1 MRLKSLCLWQSIL
14 KAACTVMAIT
24 SLSMPVLAEEPPR
37 MVHAIKLY
45 EGILKYPPPLWM
57 KTKDTFGDFK
67 VSRKQENNSFHFE
80 LIPKAQDFENWTR
93 IYGIYAWQLAEY
105 TLQRFMDESLNAL
118 ALGCK
123 DQAKSSLVA
132 ADDGR
137 IVMTYMCSCLKDIL
151 VRDGKDAESGFLYMS
166 NVNNTYVKA
175 YQAWRYSSKDIGT
188 DRSPMSRETV
198 AEAAEDMKNIRFMT
212 EQ

>member
-1 MRLKSLCLWQSIL
+1 MRLNSLHLWQTIL
-14 KAACTVMAIT
+14 KAACTVMAIA
-24 SLSMPVLAEEPPR
+24 SLSMPVLAEESPR

-45 EGILKYPPPLWM
+45 EGTLKYPPPLWM

-67 VSRKQENNSFHFE
+67 ASRKQENNSFHFE

-93 IYGIYAWQLAEY
+93 IYGIYAWQLADY

-132 ADDGR
+132 AEDGR
-137 IVMTYMCSCLKDIL
+137 IVITYMCPCLQDIL
-151 VRDGKDAESGFLYMS
+151 VCDGNDAESGFLYMS

-188 DRSPMSRETV
+188 DRSPMSRETIV
-198 AEAAEDMKNIRFMT
+198 EASEDMKSIRFIA
-212 EQ
+212 ER

>member
-1 MRLKSLCLWQSIL
+1 MRLNSLYLWQNLL
-14 KAACTVMAIT
+14 KAACTVMAIV
-24 SLSMPVLAEEPPR
+24 SLPVTVLAEEPPR

-45 EGILKYPPPLWM
+45 EGTLKYPPPLWM

-93 IYGIYAWQLAEY
+93 IYGIYAWQLADY

-123 DQAKSSLVA
+123 NQAKSTLIA
-132 ADDGR
+132 AEDGR
-137 IVMTYMCSCLKDIL
+137 IVMTYMCPCLDDML
-151 VRDGKDAESGFLYMS
+151 VSNGNDAESGFLYIS
-166 NVNNTYVKA
+166 KINNTFVKA

-188 DRSPMSRETV
+188 DRSPMSRDTIT
-198 AEAAEDMKNIRFMT
+198 EAAEDMKSIRFIT
-212 EQ
+212 E